1 MTRFAYFNNEFVPY
15 KEALIPIGTHALQYG
30 TACFEGIR
38 GYWNNE
44 KERLY
49 IFKLKD
55 HYLRM
60 QKSAEILHMK
70 LPLDPDTL
78 CEITLEL
85 IKKNGH
91 RENIYIRPI
100 LYKSDDIVSRFNLD
114 KLNDSFA
121 IYTVPLG
128 KHLNTD
134 KGISVIL
141 SSWKRI
147 RSNIIPP
154 SAKPTGIYL
163 NTCLAKTEAEAKGAD
178 EAILLNIDNT
188 LAEGS
193 AENIFLVKN
202 GVLYTP
208 SEDQNILI
216 GITRNTIIELAK
228 NELGISTTE
237 KPIKKDELRKA
248 DEVFLTGTGA
258 EVTPV
263 ILIGNKKVGNGVV
276 GKITF
281 KLQKIYFNI
290 VYCKNKKYIKW
301 LTVL

>member
-1 MTRFAYFNNEFVPY
+1 
-15 KEALIPIGTHALQYG
+15 
-30 TACFEGIR
+30 
-38 GYWNNE
+38 
-44 KERLY
+44 
-49 IFKLKD
+49 
-55 HYLRM
+55 M

-78 CEITLEL
+78 CEITIEL
-85 IKKNGH
+85 IKKNRY

-128 KHLNTD
+128 IHLNID
-134 KGISVIL
+134 KGIYVIL

-147 RSNIIPP
+147 SSNIIPP

-178 EAILLNIDNT
+178 EAILLNLDNT

-216 GITRNTIIELAK
+216 GITRNTIIDLAK
-228 NELGISTTE
+228 NESGISTIE
-237 KPIKKDELRKA
+237 RPIRKYELRNA

-263 ILIGNKKVGNGVV
+263 ITIDNKKVGNEVV
-276 GKITF
+276 GKITY
-281 KLQKIYFNI
+281 KLQKIYFDI
-290 VYCKNKKYIKW
+290 VYGNNTKYNKW

>member
-15 KEALIPIGTHALQYG
+15 EEALIPIGTHALQYG

-78 CEITLEL
+78 CEITIEL
-85 IKKNGH
+85 IKKNRY

-128 KHLNTD
+128 IHLNID
-134 KGISVIL
+134 KGIYVIL

-147 RSNIIPP
+147 SSNIIPP

-178 EAILLNIDNT
+178 EAI
-188 LAEGS
+188 
-193 AENIFLVKN
+193 
-202 GVLYTP
+202 
-208 SEDQNILI
+208 
-216 GITRNTIIELAK
+216 
-228 NELGISTTE
+228 
-237 KPIKKDELRKA
+237 
-248 DEVFLTGTGA
+248 
-258 EVTPV
+258 
-263 ILIGNKKVGNGVV
+263 
-276 GKITF
+276 
-281 KLQKIYFNI
+281 
-290 VYCKNKKYIKW
+290 
-301 LTVL
+301 